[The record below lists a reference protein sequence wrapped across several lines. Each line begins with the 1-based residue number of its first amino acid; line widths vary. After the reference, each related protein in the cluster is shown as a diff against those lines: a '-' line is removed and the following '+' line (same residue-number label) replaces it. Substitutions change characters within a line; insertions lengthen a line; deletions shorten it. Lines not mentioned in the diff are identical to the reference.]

1 MIHFINAKKKVTCLN
16 HMENLVAELL
26 ATRNI
31 ELGIASHICALKV
44 SLKVDEQLW
53 RIEKNPGVSET

>member
-1 MIHFINAKKKVTCLN
+1 MSKSHGESGCGV
-16 HMENLVAELL
+16 LL
-26 ATRNI
+26 ARNV

>member
-1 MIHFINAKKKVTCLN
+1 MVQFIDAKRKVTGPN
-16 HMENLVAELL
+16 HTENLVAELL
-26 ATRNI
+26 ARNV

-53 RIEKNPGVSET
+53 KIEKNPGVYEN